1 MPTLSISLPDSL
13 NQFMQ
18 QQLAERQ
25 LVDASDYIRQLIQ
38 AEIEE
43 MEWQTWTKKQDND
56 DGGLEPWPESVHR
69 RIAAQVDTIENLEEK
84 LLEGLHSGEAELVD
98 QAFWDDIDRQV
109 ERRLEQK
116 RARTA
121 MERVG

>member
-13 NQFMQ
+13 NQFVQ
-18 QQLAERQ
+18 QQLVERQ
-25 LVDASDYIRQLIQ
+25 FADASDYIRQLIQ

-43 MEWQTWTKKQDND
+43 TEWKAWTKKQDSD
-56 DGGLEPWPESVHR
+56 GGGLEPWPESVHR
-69 RIAAQVDTIENLEEK
+69 RMAAQVDTIENLEEK
-84 LLEGLHSGEAELVD
+84 LLEGLYSGEAESVD